1 MCLQTS
7 PLSNLE
13 VTELALQRIVDTRV
27 VVKYPGRRELL
38 VTFLALKV
46 FFLGVSNSVLFEK
59 TLIFKLLFANFAN
72 VQLSVL

>member
-1 MCLQTS
+1 MGLQTS

-27 VVKYPGRRELL
+27 VVKYRGRPELL

-46 FFLGVSNSVLFEK
+46 FFLCV
-59 TLIFKLLFANFAN
+59 
-72 VQLSVL
+72 